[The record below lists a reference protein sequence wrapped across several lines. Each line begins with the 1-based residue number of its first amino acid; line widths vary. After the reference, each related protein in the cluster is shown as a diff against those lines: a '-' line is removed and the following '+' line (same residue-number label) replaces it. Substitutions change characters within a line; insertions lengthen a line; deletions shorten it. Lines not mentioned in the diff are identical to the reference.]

1 MCAVIAD
8 LTPWAWPA
16 VGLISAVLG
25 GGLVGPVGT
34 ATGTLAAWLL
44 LAWARFLAR
53 RAASPD
59 GSREDE

>member
-1 MCAVIAD
+1 MCAVIAG

-34 ATGTLAAWLL
+34 ATGAPAAWLFIAL
-44 LAWARFLAR
+44 ARFLAR

-59 GSREDE
+59 GGREDE